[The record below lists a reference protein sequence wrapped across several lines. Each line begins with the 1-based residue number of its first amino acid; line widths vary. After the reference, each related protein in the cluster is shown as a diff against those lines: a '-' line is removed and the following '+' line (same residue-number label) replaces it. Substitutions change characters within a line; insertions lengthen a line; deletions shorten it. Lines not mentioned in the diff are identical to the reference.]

1 MEGEK
6 LYAFKPMCNELGMT
20 CHNTKNRVIEKM
32 CVCEKKQVIELAKY
46 LKCLMTI
53 EKLCEYLCTCC
64 CEMENITPSG
74 LTELKVRC
82 KTVMSCCKGLKNSLK
97 QSDYEYINCEKILS
111 LCNKVNKDKSKSKTK
126 SK

>member
-46 LKCLMTI
+46 LKLSF
-53 EKLCEYLCTCC
+53 L
-64 CEMENITPSG
+64 
-74 LTELKVRC
+74 
-82 KTVMSCCKGLKNSLK
+82 
-97 QSDYEYINCEKILS
+97 LS
-111 LCNKVNKDKSKSKTK
+111 LITLMELFLILVYQLYVNH
-126 SK
+126 

>member
-1 MEGEK
+1 MNGTAV
-6 LYAFKPMCNELGMT
+6 YGFKSLCNELGMT

-32 CVCEKKQVIELAKY
+32 CDYDKNISEKLAKY

-74 LTELKVRC
+74 LSELKNKC
-82 KTVMSCCKGLKNSLK
+82 KTIMSCCKDLQKSLK
-97 QSDYEYINCEKILS
+97 SEDYKYINCTKVIEF
-111 LCNKVNKDKSKSKTK
+111 CNKVNKSKKSK
-126 SK
+126 